1 MPRAFLIVMDS
12 VGCGGAADAA
22 SYGDEGSNT
31 LGHIARACAKGLS
44 DKAGLRAGPL
54 TLPFLSS
61 LGLREACHASTGS
74 ELPIAPSEVSGQWGY
89 AVETSKGKDTVSGHW
104 EIAGAPANFTFGYF
118 TKTENSFPPELINAI
133 VTEAKLPGILG
144 DCHASGTAIIE
155 TLGADHV
162 ASGKPIFY
170 TSADSVLQ
178 IAAHEE
184 TFGLENLYTLCRLV
198 RRHVDPLKI
207 GRVIAR
213 PFIGS
218 EKEGFHR
225 TGNRKDFAIPPP
237 DNTILDRAASAQRD
251 IATIGKIGDIF
262 THRNT
267 GREIKANGNMALFDA
282 MLPEID
288 RLADGG
294 FLFANFVDFDSEF
307 GHRRDVAGYAA
318 CLEAFDRRLPELKA
332 KLQPGD
338 LVILTADHGND
349 PTWTGTDHTREH
361 VPILC
366 FGPGIDARSLGART
380 TFADIGES
388 VAQWLGLPNGAHGEG
403 WVSTS
408 PSLRTNVKQPS

>member
-1 MPRAFLIVMDS
+1 MARAFLIVMDS
-12 VGCGGAADAA
+12 VGCGGAADAPA
-22 SYGDEGSNT
+22 YGDDGSNT
-31 LGHIARACAKGLS
+31 LGHIARDCAKGLG
-44 DKAGLRAGPL
+44 DRAGLRAGPL
-54 TLPFLSS
+54 ALPFLDS
-61 LGLREACHASTGS
+61 LGLKEVCKASTGT
-74 ELPIAPSEVSGQWGY
+74 ELPIASSTIRGQWGY
-89 AVETSKGKDTVSGHW
+89 AKETSKGKDTVSGHW
-104 EIAGAPANFTFGYF
+104 EIAGSPADFIFGYF
-118 TKTENSFPPELINAI
+118 TKTKNSFPPELINAI
-133 VTEAKLPGILG
+133 ITEAKLPGILG

-155 TLGADHV
+155 ALGQEHV

-184 TFGLENLYTLCRLV
+184 TFGLDTLYALCRLV

-237 DNTILDRAASAQRD
+237 DNTILDRAAAAQRD

-267 GREIKANGNMALFDA
+267 GREVKANGNMALFDA

-294 FLFANFVDFDSEF
+294 LLFANFVDFDSEF

-318 CLEAFDRRLPELKA
+318 CLEAFDRRLPELEA
-332 KLQPGD
+332 KLKPGD

-349 PTWTGTDHTREH
+349 PTWTGTDHTREQ

-366 FGPGIDARSLGART
+366 FGPGLEPRALGSRQS
-380 TFADIGES
+380 FADIGES
-388 VAQWLGLPNGAHGEG
+388 VAQWLSLPNGAQGKG
-403 WVSTS
+403 WF
-408 PSLRTNVKQPS
+408 

>member
-1 MPRAFLIVMDS
+1 MARAFLIVMDS
-12 VGCGGAADAA
+12 VGCGGASDAA
-22 SYGDEGSNT
+22 SYGDQGSDT
-31 LGHIARACAKGLS
+31 LGHIATACAKGLG
-44 DKAGLRAGPL
+44 DQAGLRAGPL
-54 TLPFLSS
+54 TLTFLSS
-61 LGLREACHASTGS
+61 LGLREACKASTGL
-74 ELPIAPSEVSGQWGY
+74 ELPIAPSTPRGQWGY
-89 AVETSKGKDTVSGHW
+89 GVETSKGKDTVSGHW
-104 EIAGAPANFTFGYF
+104 EIAGAPADFIFGYF

-133 VTEAKLPGILG
+133 TTEAKLPGILG

-155 TLGADHV
+155 ALGAEHV

-184 TFGLENLYTLCRLV
+184 SFGLENLYTLCRLV

-218 EKEGFHR
+218 KEEGFHR

-237 DNTILDRAASAQRD
+237 DNTILDRAAEAQRD

-267 GREIKANGNMALFDA
+267 GREVKANGNMALFDA
-282 MLPEID
+282 MLPEVD

-294 FLFANFVDFDSEF
+294 LMFANFVDFDSEF

-318 CLEAFDRRLPELKA
+318 CLEAFDRRLPELEA
-332 KLQPGD
+332 KLKLGD

-349 PTWTGTDHTREH
+349 PTWQGTDHTREH

-366 FGPGIDARSLGART
+366 FGPGLAPQALGGRQS
-380 TFADIGES
+380 FADIGES
-388 VAQWLGLPNGAHGEG
+388 VAQWLDLPTGEHGKG
-403 WVSTS
+403 WV
-408 PSLRTNVKQPS
+408 

>member
-12 VGCGGAADAA
+12 VGCGGAEDAA
-22 SYGDEGSNT
+22 LFGDQGSDT
-31 LGHIARACAKGLS
+31 LGHIAGLCAKGLS
-44 DKAGLRAGPL
+44 DQARVRSGPL
-54 TLPFLSS
+54 KLDFLAS
-61 LGLREACHASTGS
+61 LGLREAYQASTGL
-74 ELPIAPSEVSGQWGY
+74 ELSIAPSMPRGQWGY

-104 EIAGAPANFTFGYF
+104 EIAGTPADFIFGYF
-118 TKTENSFPPELINAI
+118 KKTERSFSPELINAI
-133 VTEAKLPGILG
+133 LLEAKLPGILG

-155 TLGADHV
+155 ALGAEHV

-184 TFGLENLYTLCRLV
+184 SFGLENLYALCRLA
-198 RRHVDPLKI
+198 RRHVDHLKI

-213 PFIGS
+213 PFTGS
-218 EKEGFHR
+218 NVDGFHR

-267 GREIKANGNMALFDA
+267 GREVKANGNMALFDA

-288 RLADGG
+288 YLADGG

-307 GHRRDVAGYAA
+307 GHRRDIVGYAA
-318 CLEAFDRRLPELKA
+318 CLEAFDRRLPELEA
-332 KLQPGD
+332 KLKLGD

-349 PTWTGTDHTREH
+349 PTWRGTEHTREH

-366 FGPGIDARSLGART
+366 FGPGLAPHSIGARD

-388 VAQWLGLPNGAHGEG
+388 VARWLGLPEGRHGKG
-403 WVSTS
+403 WI
-408 PSLRTNVKQPS
+408 